1 MTKGVEGALT
11 SIVCLLGK
19 SHGAAEL
26 SSVGR
31 HFPISESGISHPTT
45 IFLNHKPKKKI
56 RLNLRPFT

>member
-1 MTKGVEGALT
+1 MTKRVEGALT

-45 IFLNHKPKKKI
+45 IFLNHKPKKK
-56 RLNLRPFT
+56 TA